1 MDDTHA
7 MKVKVWDASFRVDDV
22 PDHVES
28 DVFQKVPVE
37 DGTILVLDYMV
48 ARRGWTIDHTEKR
61 VVADLS
67 GRVGQDICRLRKVYG
82 LKTSLHFEFAVEN
95 KVMRQFYFVVDWRTV
110 VRQARSWKGMSF
122 ALPTDIDG
130 DFGLFSLS
138 PQTVSVLAAMRISME
153 FSLAWFGRCQT
164 RRMGVNNE

>member
-37 DGTILVLDYMV
+37 DGVILVLDYMV
-48 ARRGWTIDHTEKR
+48 A
-61 VVADLS
+61 
-67 GRVGQDICRLRKVYG
+67 
-82 LKTSLHFEFAVEN
+82 
-95 KVMRQFYFVVDWRTV
+95 
-110 VRQARSWKGMSF
+110 
-122 ALPTDIDG
+122 
-130 DFGLFSLS
+130 
-138 PQTVSVLAAMRISME
+138 RISME